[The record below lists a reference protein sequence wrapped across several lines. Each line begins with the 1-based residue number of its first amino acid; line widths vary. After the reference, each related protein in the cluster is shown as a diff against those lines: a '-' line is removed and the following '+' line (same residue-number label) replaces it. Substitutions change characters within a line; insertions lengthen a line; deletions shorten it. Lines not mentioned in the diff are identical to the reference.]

1 MWQVLPLVPPDPE
14 YWSPYSGR
22 DAHCGNPLLVSLEL
36 LVDDGL
42 LRPAELPA
50 RKPVSAAQ
58 FAEYAAAAEQLLT
71 TAADRLLQ
79 AGPGSPAG
87 VRILRSEFVQW
98 RADAIVASWLEPAAL
113 FDAIQNSDDEQT
125 HGIPWWKW
133 PAPLRERQPQALAQA
148 RTRLANAVDRF
159 CAIQFF
165 FDTQWRR
172 LKRYCNGHGISLV
185 GDMPIYVGADSADV
199 WCRPQLWTLGSEVSG
214 TPPDAFSETG
224 QLWGSPLYDWPQ
236 HEKEGYAW
244 WSSRMARALAL
255 HDEVRIDHFRGLAGY
270 WAVPADA
277 ETALSGRWR
286 VGPGRAFF
294 DALQRNLS
302 PDGTRLPIVAEDL
315 GVITADV
322 VQLRQAIDA
331 PGMAVLQFAWDGNG
345 RNPHLP
351 HNHAANSFVYT
362 GTHDNETTAGWFQV
376 CCTVALRQTPIITDP
391 CRLNRAQ
398 PITTAQISGRTW
410 ALERRILLTPPGP
423 PSGWPCS
430 PSRARL

>member
-1 MWQVLPLVPPDPE
+1 MAALPSSGHNCLTRSVTQIWQVLPLVPPDPE
-14 YWSPYSGR
+14 YWSPYSGT

-42 LRPAELPA
+42 LRASELPQRQPVAAA
-50 RKPVSAAQ
+50 RFP
-58 FAEYAAAAEQLLT
+58 EYAAEATQLLA

-79 AGPGSPAG
+79 AGPTSPAG
-87 VRILRSEFVQW
+87 VRVLRAEFAQW
-98 RADAIVASWLEPAAL
+98 RADPTVASWLEPAAL
-113 FDAIQNSDDEQT
+113 FDAIQHSGEEET
-125 HGIPWWKW
+125 HRVPWWTW
-133 PAPLRERQPQALAQA
+133 PAPLRERQPAALVQA
-148 RTRLANAVDRF
+148 RAKLSHAVDRF

-165 FDTQWRR
+165 FDAQWRR
-172 LKRYCNGHGISLV
+172 LKRYCNGHGIALV

-224 QLWGSPLYDWPQ
+224 QLWGSPLYDWAE

-244 WSSRMARALAL
+244 WTSRMARALAL

-270 WAVPADA
+270 WAVPADS
-277 ETALSGRWR
+277 ETALSGKWR

-322 VQLRQAIDA
+322 VELRQAINA

-345 RNPHLP
+345 KNPHLP
-351 HNHAANSFVYT
+351 HNHGSNAFVYT

-376 CCTVALRQTPIITDP
+376 RP
-391 CRLNRAQ
+391 
-398 PITTAQISGRTW
+398 W
-410 ALERRILLTPPGP
+410 LLTAIFTAALT
-423 PSGWPCS
+423 
-430 PSRARL
+430 SRCARTDDD